1 MSPYMIRK
9 AANSDLRLDGYF
21 LLDLKMSLGKE
32 YSAPNRTKWNKLPF
46 QLQSFLIADDREQN
60 VP

>member
-1 MSPYMIRK
+1 MIRK

-32 YSAPNRTKWNKLPF
+32 HSASIHPNRTKWNKLPF